1 MGSFVLNQQPR
12 NMIAYTIIS
21 LLLLVASIFLA
32 YTGILWG
39 AGLCGIVVG
48 GLMVYGM
55 VALSRSKANVVTVLK
70 AVQNQDFSF
79 SLKDDDTGINRTLN
93 QIKDHIRRIQKEVV
107 DRELFLSIIIDRVP
121 TGVII
126 ATPEGTV
133 RFINHAALTLL
144 GLPVLTHLHRLRQVY
159 PELYETLSAP
169 RPPIGGE
176 GTAGEVTIQTEKEV
190 RELTVEHTVAELQD
204 GSARIITLIDTG
216 SRLDQKETDS
226 WMSLIRVMTHE
237 IMNSVAPIRSISEVL
252 LEDTRDPVHRGA
264 VQTIRD
270 TSDNL
275 IRFVEDYRKF
285 SSVPQPRHESIDL
298 ERLLAQTKALFETEL
313 RERSIA
319 LRIEFREG
327 VKEVR
332 ADSGLLMQVLLNLL
346 KNALQAV
353 PDGGKIALTADRGSA
368 GRPILLVY
376 NSGTPIPDE
385 VRPYIFVPF
394 FTTKEG
400 GSGIGLSL
408 SQYIMRL
415 HGGNLRYLPGSE
427 GSTFVL
433 EF

>member
-1 MGSFVLNQQPR
+1 
-12 NMIAYTIIS
+12 MILYTFIGI
-21 LLLLVASIFLA
+21 LLLAVAIILA
-32 YTGILWG
+32 FQGILWG
-39 AGLCGIVVG
+39 AVLCGIGVAG
-48 GLMVYGM
+48 MMVYGM
-55 VALSRSKANVVTVLK
+55 FAFRRSKANVVTVLK

-126 ATPEGTV
+126 TTTEGTV

-159 PELYETLSAP
+159 PELYETLAAP
-169 RPPIGGE
+169 RPPKGGE
-176 GTAGEVTIQTEKEV
+176 GTAGEVTLQTEKEV
-190 RELTVEHTVAELQD
+190 RELTVEQTVAELLD
-204 GSARIITLIDTG
+204 GSARIITLNDTG

-237 IMNSVAPIRSISEVL
+237 IMNSIAPIRSISEVL
-252 LEDTRDPVHRGA
+252 LDELKDPVTHQA
-264 VQTIRD
+264 VQSIHD

-285 SSVPQPRHESIDL
+285 SSVPQPQPEAIEL
-298 ERLLAQTKALFETEL
+298 EPFFKQATTLFDPEL
-313 RERSIA
+313 WERSIA

-327 VKEVR
+327 VMEVR
-332 ADSGLLMQVLLNLL
+332 ADSSLLMQVLINLL

-353 PDGGKIALTADRGSA
+353 PEGGEIALTSDMGSA

-376 NSGTPIPDE
+376 NSGAPIPE
-385 VRPYIFVPF
+385 EIRPYIFVPF

-408 SQYIMRL
+408 SRYIMRL
-415 HGGNLRYLPGSE
+415 HGGNLRYLPGKE
-427 GSTFVL
+427 GATFVL